1 MTSETKPLMATQVT
15 PAARA
20 LPMRVRAVPYII
32 SAQLASEREISTPK
46 FVEGVIGALIHVG
59 LWFAANIIDI
69 VLLASHF
76 NNPATTLHFL
86 QVLSTVTVLIAT
98 AVVAFVIFAH
108 WCLGGVRDGLLAGVV
123 SGAITAFARLS
134 SWFSIILLLFI
145 LFKDAIV
152 VEDYLRNLVAIQVV
166 LKHFGVTLM
175 LHNHRFK
182 AHDDATSYTAAQ

>member
-1 MTSETKPLMATQVT
+1 MISEKAPLVETQ
-15 PAARA
+15 AAKT
-20 LPMRVRAVPYII
+20 LPLRVRAVPYII
-32 SAQLASEREISTPK
+32 SAQLASERKISTPK
-46 FVEGVIGALIHVG
+46 FVEGVIGALVHVG
-59 LWFAANIIDI
+59 LWIAANIIDI
-69 VLLASHF
+69 VLLARHF
-76 NNPATTLHFL
+76 DNPATTLHFL
-86 QVLSTVTVLIAT
+86 QVVATATVLIAT
-98 AVVAFVIFAH
+98 AVVAFVLFAH
-108 WCLGGVRDGLLAGVV
+108 WFLGGVKDGLLAGVV

-145 LFKDAIV
+145 LFKDGIV

>member
-1 MTSETKPLMATQVT
+1 MISEKAPLVETQ
-15 PAARA
+15 AAKT
-20 LPMRVRAVPYII
+20 LPLRVRAVPYII
-32 SAQLASEREISTPK
+32 SAQLASERKISTPK
-46 FVEGVIGALIHVG
+46 FVEGVIGALVHVG
-59 LWFAANIIDI
+59 LWIAANIIDI
-69 VLLASHF
+69 VLLARHF
-76 NNPATTLHFL
+76 DNPATTRHFL
-86 QVLSTVTVLIAT
+86 QVVATATVLIAT
-98 AVVAFVIFAH
+98 AVVAFVLFAH
-108 WCLGGVRDGLLAGVV
+108 WFLGGVKDGLLAGVV

-145 LFKDAIV
+145 LFKDGIV